1 MKIID
6 LKKDLETLSEQNC
19 VEATQDSID
28 FALYELLAKSSPL
41 ESIVGLSSAI
51 INLSDSYVA
60 NKQHV
65 VNILENVIAQL
76 QVDNLRNSGNKLN

>member
-6 LKKDLETLSEQNC
+6 LKKDLETLSEKNC
-19 VEATQDSID
+19 VEATQDAID
-28 FALYELLAKSSPL
+28 FALYELLGKNTPL

-51 INLSDSYVA
+51 INVSDSYVA

-76 QVDNLRNSGNKLN
+76 QVDNLRDSGNKLN

>member
-6 LKKDLETLSEQNC
+6 LKKDLETLSEKNC
-19 VEATQDSID
+19 VEATQDAID
-28 FALYELLAKSSPL
+28 FALYELLGKNTPL

-51 INLSDSYVA
+51 INVSDSYVA

>member
-6 LKKDLETLSEQNC
+6 LKKDLETLSEKNC
-19 VEATQDSID
+19 VQATQDAID
-28 FALYELLAKSSPL
+28 FALYELLGKNTPL

-51 INLSDSYVA
+51 INVSDSYVA